1 MYLILILFIVL
12 FNMNYKEGFWGRNSF
27 LQRLRDMRKQLR
39 IQEERRLQNIRNIFL
54 QRERKRIERK
64 RKILH
69 DEQVRRRVEAE
80 RLERE
85 RIQAI
90 LDEQRRLRLIEEQKE
105 LDRISKEEKQGILT
119 SYLSY

>member
-1 MYLILILFIVL
+1 
-12 FNMNYKEGFWGRNSF
+12 MNYKEGFWRRNSF
-27 LQRLRDMRKQLR
+27 LQALRDMRERLR
-39 IQEERRLQNIRNIFL
+39 IQEEQRLQNIRNWFL
-54 QRERKRIERK
+54 QRERERQRK
-64 RKILH
+64 RLEE
-69 DEQVRRRVEAE
+69 EQVRRRLEAE

-105 LDRISKEEKQGILT
+105 LDRISREEKQGILT